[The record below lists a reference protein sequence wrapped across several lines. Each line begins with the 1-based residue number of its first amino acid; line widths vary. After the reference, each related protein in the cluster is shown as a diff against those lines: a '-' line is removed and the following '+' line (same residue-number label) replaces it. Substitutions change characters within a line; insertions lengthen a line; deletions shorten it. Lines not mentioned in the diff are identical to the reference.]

1 MNHTSSF
8 AIIGAGKVGTAL
20 GVLLKDQG
28 YQPVGVA
35 SRSFASA
42 RKLAEQLQ
50 TTAYKDAAE
59 AAEAADLVFIT
70 TTDREIEAV
79 AGLLARKGVC
89 RPGQTIIHTS
99 GALPSDIMASVRQQG
114 AFAVSVHPLQSFAS
128 VESAKENLPGSC
140 FSLEGDEQALPG
152 VIEVVNALQGR
163 YFVIKA
169 EDKPLYHAAAVVAS
183 NYLVSLVHLSSTI
196 YQRLGLDEEQAMDAL
211 FPLIQG
217 TLNNIAR
224 SGPAAALTGP
234 VARGDGTTLK
244 GHMKALQQMDWRVR
258 EAYRSLGLYTV
269 GVAMENDSI
278 TANEGAALSNIFLE
292 EGKHEQT
299 GNYCRL
305 PAHETGRTSHSHVN
319 SLRLSNG
326 YVGRRFRYRRH
337 PGGGLPR

>member
-1 MNHTSSF
+1 MEQKSSF
-8 AIIGAGKVGTAL
+8 TIIGAGKVGSAL
-20 GVLLKDQG
+20 GILLKEQG
-28 YQPVGVA
+28 YRPVGVA

-42 RKLAEQLQ
+42 RSLAEQLQ
-50 TTAYKDAAE
+50 TNPYKDAAE
-59 AAEAADLVFIT
+59 AAAAADLVFIT

-79 AGLLARKGVC
+79 AALLARKGAC
-89 RPGQTIIHTS
+89 RQGQIIIHTS
-99 GALPSDIMASVRQQG
+99 GALTSDMMAPVRQQG
-114 AFAVSVHPLQSFAS
+114 AAAVSMHPLQSFAD
-128 VESAKENLPGSC
+128 VVSAKENLPGSC
-140 FSLEGDEQALPG
+140 FALEGDEGALPG
-152 VIEVVNALQGR
+152 IIEVVNALQGR

-183 NYLVSLVHLSSTI
+183 NYLVSLVHLSATI

-217 TLNNIAR
+217 TLNNIAK

-244 GHMKALQQMDWRVR
+244 GHMKALRKLDWRVQ
-258 EAYRSLGLYTV
+258 EAYRALGLYTV
-269 GVAMENDSI
+269 GLAMENGSI
-278 TANEGAALSNIFLE
+278 TNNEGAALSNIFLE

-305 PAHETGRTSHSHVN
+305 SAHETGRTTHSHVN

-326 YVGRRFRYRRH
+326 YVGRRFRYRRD